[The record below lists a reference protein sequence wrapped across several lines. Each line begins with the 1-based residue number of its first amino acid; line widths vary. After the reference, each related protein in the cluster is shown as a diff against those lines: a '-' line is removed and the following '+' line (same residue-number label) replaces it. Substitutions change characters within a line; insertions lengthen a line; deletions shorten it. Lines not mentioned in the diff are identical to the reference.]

1 MKLLSRDL
9 SESTYRNQSERFYI
23 KEKNYTRQY
32 APLYANRLVEMR
44 EEVKKTALKK
54 WSNKTNEYKLKSLVD
69 IETNEKCIIIG
80 TLYKEMDQKPNI
92 LKELSEET
100 ISIFQPIKER
110 YTDPSDHLILE
121 DELQRIVLIGNISIS
136 EMCTGFVIAVLGY
149 EDEESKFYIED
160 YCFKETIPKNNIEFP
175 LKISDMY
182 IIFVSGFELSPTLND
197 LMKIQLFIDF
207 LNGDFIDEDNE
218 NISNILFHSQRL
230 IIAGNSLDPVTQS
243 KEMSNKSKY
252 LSRNYVAGS
261 VQSMKQLDEYIQ
273 QLASKIEVDIM
284 PGEFDPS
291 NYMMPQQ
298 PLHPA
303 MFPKT
308 KSYNTFHTATNPYE
322 FEINGIQI
330 LGNILRFC

>member
-1 MKLLSRDL
+1 MKLFSRDL
-9 SESTYRNQSERFYI
+9 SKANYKNLSERFYI

-54 WSNKTNEYKLKSLVD
+54 WSDKKEEYKLKSLVD
-69 IETNEKCIIIG
+69 IETDEKCIIIG
-80 TLYKEMDQKPNI
+80 TLYKEMQQKPNI

-100 ISIFQPIKER
+100 ICINQPIKER
-110 YTDPSDHLILE
+110 YTDPTDHLILE
-121 DELQRIVLIGNISIS
+121 DELQRIALIGNIKTS

-149 EDEESKFYIED
+149 EDENSKFYIED
-160 YCFKETIPKNNIEFP
+160 YCFKETIPTNRIELP
-175 LKISDMY
+175 LKCPDTY
-182 IIFVSGFELSPTLND
+182 IVFVSGFELSPTLTD

-218 NISNILFHSQRL
+218 DLSNILYQTQRL

-273 QLASKIEVDIM
+273 QIASKLEVDLM

-308 KSYNTFHTATNPYE
+308 KSYNTFHTGTNPYE
-322 FEINGIQI
+322 FEINGVQL
-330 LGNILRFC
+330 LGNFFN